1 MHYLEITKDFETSE
15 GVELET
21 TYIGHKFHI
30 VNYKVTTD
38 WHKVFRIDEREY
50 DGDRDDLVQ
59 DLNYIK
65 GEVQKLLKNEYIA
78 IWTRD

>member
-1 MHYLEITKDFETSE
+1 MYFLEITKDFETSE

-38 WHKVFRIDEREY
+38 WRKAYRIDEREY
-50 DGDRDDLVQ
+50 DGYTEDLEQ
-59 DLNYIK
+59 DLEYIK
-65 GEVQKLLKNEYIA
+65 SELQKSLTDDYMA